1 MTLILIVFNNI
12 LYWLDHH
19 RCDKC
24 KNIINFIGESGHKVG
39 IKTKIK
45 TTIITYSSGKTR
57 VSKDVDETA
66 DISYT
71 EHYECVFCGE
81 KIKDNISLSASGSA
95 GRRFAEKH
103 GLKSKDEN

>member
-1 MTLILIVFNNI
+1 MSVKGS
-12 LYWLDHH
+12 
-19 RCDKC
+19 RCVAAFFC
-24 KNIINFIGESGHKVG
+24 CYYHFFIG
-39 IKTKIK
+39 IKT
-45 TTIITYSSGKTR
+45 IITTKTKIYSSGKTS
-57 VSKDVDETA
+57 VSKNVDETA

-81 KIKDNISLSASGSA
+81 KIKENTNLSAFGSA

>member
-1 MTLILIVFNNI
+1 M
-12 LYWLDHH
+12 YA
-19 RCDKC
+19 
-24 KNIINFIGESGHKVG
+24 INFIGESGHKVG
-39 IKTKIK
+39 IKT
-45 TTIITYSSGKTR
+45 TIITYSSGKTR
-57 VSKDVDETA
+57 MSKNVDETA
-66 DISYT
+66 DISYS

>member
-24 KNIINFIGESGHKVG
+24 KNMYAINFIGESGHKVG

-57 VSKDVDETA
+57 VSKMLMKQPILV
-66 DISYT
+66 ILNIMNV
-71 EHYECVFCGE
+71 CFVE
-81 KIKDNISLSASGSA
+81 K
-95 GRRFAEKH
+95 
-103 GLKSKDEN
+103 

>member
-1 MTLILIVFNNI
+1 MYT
-12 LYWLDHH
+12 
-19 RCDKC
+19 
-24 KNIINFIGESGHKVG
+24 INFIGESGHKVG

-57 VSKDVDETA
+57 VSKNVDETA

-103 GLKSKDEN
+103 GLKFKDNN